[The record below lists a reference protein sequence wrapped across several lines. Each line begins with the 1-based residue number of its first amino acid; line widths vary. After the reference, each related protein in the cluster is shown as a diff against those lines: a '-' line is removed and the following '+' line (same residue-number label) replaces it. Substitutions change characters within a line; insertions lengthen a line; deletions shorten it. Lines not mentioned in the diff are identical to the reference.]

1 MTSSST
7 NTPTIPMIET
17 VQFVPSAAINEVVDA
32 MIMFQAEDLQL
43 QAEIG
48 MRNKR
53 AFENRYEYGKLLVEN
68 EDLILEEFKTWKAF
82 AEHYGFSPS
91 VLSNNKRA
99 YEFLASEGLGTWD
112 KALDAIREKGIAL
125 TVSNFEKIESLFVSG
140 PKAERPKLEKRL
152 ERLYT
157 EAQDIVGQLDS
168 AHHNELKEMAV
179 EVVDNL
185 EQAMQHVA
193 KLDIKRQQWRN
204 EKYLEFVRSFG
215 VDVITGQPVERC
227 EPHHTYIHGEQ
238 GDTGTKL
245 PDYLTIPL
253 SPETHRQIETGKIKP
268 DPLKVAEE
276 LIRVMGL
283 FIQHHIR

>member
-1 MTSSST
+1 
-7 NTPTIPMIET
+7 MIENHQSKFT
-17 VQFVPSAAINEVVDA
+17 PSAAVNEVVDA

-43 QAEIG
+43 QAELAQ
-48 MRNKR
+48 RNKK
-53 AFENRYEYGKLLVEN
+53 AFENRFEYGKLLIEN
-68 EDLILEEFKTWKAF
+68 EELILEEFGTWKAF

-99 YEFLASEGLGTWD
+99 YEFLSSEGLDTWD
-112 KALDAIREKGIAL
+112 KASIALRDKGISL
-125 TVSNFEKIESLFVSG
+125 TVANFEKIESLFVSG

-157 EAQDIVGQLDS
+157 EAKEIVGQLES
-168 AHHNELKEMAV
+168 PHHNELKEMAV

-185 EQAMQHVA
+185 EQAIQHVA

-204 EKYLEFVRSFG
+204 DKYLEFVRSFG
-215 VDVITGQPVERC
+215 VDAITGQPVERC

-245 PDYLTIPL
+245 ADYLTIPL
-253 SPETHRQIETGKIKP
+253 SPETHRQIETGQSKP
-268 DPLKVAEE
+268 DPIKVAEA
-276 LIRVMGL
+276 LIRTMGL
-283 FIQHHIR
+283 FIQTHFR